1 MGSLT
6 AGTMGNGHSQEN
18 SEERGPPSTV
28 IRQKITELDAMLNE
42 PPPPPDDGKWS
53 TGKSTTSGEAYVDIV
68 IGTSALVEVPGMV
81 EQINAI
87 AGQSKHLGCREVVRR
102 LRMGDDGIQANRVLH
117 LAFKKDDGTL
127 VGCMSSTFQPP
138 WTERGC
144 GHWGLLAVHPQHQ
157 GKGIASALVHAAEHR
172 LATACTE
179 IQMEYSY
186 SFGDEDSARLCE
198 WYEGRLGFRCAN
210 GCEPYD
216 GENQPQ
222 GEIGDGEFR
231 MCRKLI
237 PEAAQRAGE
246 RRRLEEIRSWLG
258 EQLQQIEAREALEQ
272 PMQMGEPTAEGSE
285 ESEEDGEDM
294 EDDVETSEQPM
305 Q

>member
-1 MGSLT
+1 MGS
-6 AGTMGNGHSQEN
+6 AC
-18 SEERGPPSTV
+18 ST
-28 IRQKITELDAMLNE
+28 
-42 PPPPPDDGKWS
+42 P
-53 TGKSTTSGEAYVDIV
+53 TTSGSPHV
-68 IGTSALVEVPGMV
+68 IAL
-81 EQINAI
+81 
-87 AGQSKHLGCREVVRR
+87 R
-102 LRMGDDGIQANRVLH
+102 DDEGGVTA
-117 LAFKKDDGTL
+117 
-127 VGCMSSTFQPP
+127 
-138 WTERGC
+138 
-144 GHWGLLAVHPQHQ
+144 Q
-157 GKGIASALVHAAEHR
+157 GKGVASALVHAAEHR

-246 RRRLEEIRSWLG
+246 RRRLEEIRTWLG

-272 PMQMGEPTAEGSE
+272 PMQMGEPTAVGSE
-285 ESEEDGEDM
+285 ESEEDSEDM
-294 EDDVETSEQPM
+294 EDDLETSEQPM
-305 Q
+305 QMGEPTAVGSEESEEDEYEDSELEEEMLEDMLDDELNSKEQESADNPST